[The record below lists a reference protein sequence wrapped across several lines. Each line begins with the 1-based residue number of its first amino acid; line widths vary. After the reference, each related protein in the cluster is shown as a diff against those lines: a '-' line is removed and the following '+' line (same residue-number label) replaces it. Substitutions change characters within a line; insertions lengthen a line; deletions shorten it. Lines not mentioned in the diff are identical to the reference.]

1 MVNNNTASEKI
12 LHIDASRLK
21 SGGGVL
27 HLTKLLEHE
36 KYSNFD
42 KIIVYTYRN
51 SEFEK
56 FKSKKIIIKT
66 HPYINK
72 NIFYQI
78 FWQRYLLK
86 KQIPSDDLLFTI
98 DSTSFCKFKNN
109 IVLNQDLIGFQE
121 GSLKFFSLKNRFVS
135 FLKYLVAK
143 NAFKNSIANIFT
155 TKYALEEVVKKI
167 GSIKNASVIPH
178 GIDSEFLIKKIDY
191 NISESFL
198 KVIYVS
204 SILDYK
210 NHKYLISALNN
221 LPTKKK
227 IITYFIGGGDLS
239 LIKKLKAMS
248 INSKGNEFHFSG
260 FLKREVVLNLIRNCD
275 IAVFLSSVECF
286 GITLLEYMRMGMP
299 IICSNQSSMPE
310 TLEGGGLL
318 VNPHDKRS
326 IINAITNLELNY
338 NQRLSFGQK
347 AFNNS
352 IKYSWKN
359 TVKQTYSLLD
369 KVYKEANIKNI

>member
-1 MVNNNTASEKI
+1 M
-12 LHIDASRLK
+12 
-21 SGGGVL
+21 
-27 HLTKLLEHE
+27 
-36 KYSNFD
+36 
-42 KIIVYTYRN
+42 
-51 SEFEK
+51 
-56 FKSKKIIIKT
+56 
-66 HPYINK
+66 
-72 NIFYQI
+72 
-78 FWQRYLLK
+78 
-86 KQIPSDDLLFTI
+86 
-98 DSTSFCKFKNN
+98 
-109 IVLNQDLIGFQE
+109 
-121 GSLKFFSLKNRFVS
+121 
-135 FLKYLVAK
+135 
-143 NAFKNSIANIFT
+143 
-155 TKYALEEVVKKI
+155 
-167 GSIKNASVIPH
+167 
-178 GIDSEFLIKKIDY
+178 
-191 NISESFL
+191 
-198 KVIYVS
+198 
-204 SILDYK
+204 
-210 NHKYLISALNN
+210 
-221 LPTKKK
+221 
-227 IITYFIGGGDLS
+227 S

-318 VNPHDKRS
+318 VSPHDKRS

-352 IKYSWKN
+352 IKYSWEN